1 MLREET
7 TTIIP
12 CKLGEAEIR
21 QRGCDLAGELEN
33 IEALIAEKKTATR
46 QFAERSQELAAKVA
60 RLREVVKTGIEAI
73 EQPCEKVFDFEN
85 RLVWWEL
92 SDGTQYHKR
101 EMRDDEL
108 GKATRNIFDIASE
121 NEEEVF

>member
-1 MLREET
+1 MLREAT

-33 IEALIAEKKTATR
+33 IEALKAEKKTISR
-46 QFAERSQELAAKVA
+46 QFSERGEELAAKVA

-73 EQPCEKVFDFEN
+73 EQPCEKVFDFEQ

-108 GKATRNIFDIASE
+108 GKATRSMFDEQEASA
-121 NEEEVF
+121 EEVM